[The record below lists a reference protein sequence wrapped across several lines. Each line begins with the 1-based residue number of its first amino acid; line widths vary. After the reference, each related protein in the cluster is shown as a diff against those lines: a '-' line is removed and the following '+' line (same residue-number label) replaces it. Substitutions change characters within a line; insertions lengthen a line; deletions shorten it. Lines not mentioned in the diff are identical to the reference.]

1 MAVKVLVA
9 GVGNIFNG
17 DDGFGVAVAQRLAGA
32 EMPAGVVVRDI
43 GIRGVH
49 LAYELLDGYD
59 ALVLVDALPG
69 DEEPGTLTVL
79 AVDRLDAAGAVMDA
93 HSMDPRAVLT
103 MLEDLGGSVDRVLVV
118 GCQTADVDERLG
130 LSLPVEAAVD
140 DAARLVHELVDEL
153 IGARCAQNKEG

>member
-1 MAVKVLVA
+1 MKVLVA

-32 EMPAGVVVRDI
+32 ELPAGVVVRDI

-59 ALVLVDALPG
+59 ALVLVDAIPG

-79 AVDRLDAAGAVMDA
+79 EADRLDAAGAVMDA
-93 HSMDPRAVLT
+93 HSMDPRAVLS

-118 GCQTADVDERLG
+118 GCQIADVDERLG
-130 LSLPVEAAVD
+130 LSPPVESAVD
-140 DAARLVHELVDEL
+140 DAVRLVHEMVDDL
-153 IGARCAQNKEG
+153 TGAPCAQTKEG